1 MIESVEQEVRRYG
14 KENIM
19 FSIVCPMFVNTNMLQ
34 EKEDRILISSRC
46 SKAIYCLCHYYLN
59 NDVHCM
65 FFGQL
70 LALTQNRI
78 PYILTLSIVCLYY
91 IFPLQKMLFHK
102 SDCIVVLG
110 ALTL

>member
-65 FFGQL
+65 FFWTIIG
-70 LALTQNRI
+70 
-78 PYILTLSIVCLYY
+78 PYTKSYSLYTDIIDSLFVLY
-91 IFPLQKMLFHK
+91 I
-102 SDCIVVLG
+102 SSSEDVIS
-110 ALTL
+110 